1 MTTIP
6 YYWRLSAFY
15 FFFFASIGALMP
27 YWSLYLQTIG
37 FNAIAIGELTAII
50 FLTKIIAPNIWGWI
64 GDRTGRHIT
73 LVRLG
78 ALLTAICFLGIFAAG
93 NHYLWIALIIGL
105 SSFFQNATL
114 PQFEAVTLAHLGK
127 KAQYYSNIRLWG
139 SVGFIIAVTFLGW
152 LFQYISV
159 THLPLLIVILFVGIW
174 LTSLLVP
181 EKVPEQK
188 SIVHKPFLQILKQ
201 PSVIAFFLICFL
213 MQASHGPYYTFY
225 SIYLEDQGYTR
236 SLIGQL
242 WALGVIAEVGVFLIM
257 YRLLTRFS
265 LSSLFMFSIATTS
278 IRWLLI
284 GYYVESLPIL
294 LFAQLIHA
302 ASFGM
307 YHGVVMQSIRQIFP
321 DYHQG
326 RAQALYSSVSFGA
339 GGALGSLVS
348 GYTWDNAG
356 AQITYLWAALI
367 CLIAV
372 WICWQWVGH
381 RTEKR

>member
-1 MTTIP
+1 MNTIP

-50 FLTKIIAPNIWGWI
+50 FLTKIIAPNLWGWI
-64 GDRTGRHIT
+64 GDRTGRHIG
-73 LVRLG
+73 LVRIG
-78 ALLTAICFLGIFAAG
+78 SLLTAICFLGIFVAE
-93 NHYLWIALIIGL
+93 NHYLWLALIIAL

-114 PQFEAVTLAHLGK
+114 PQFEAITLAHLGK
-127 KAQYYSNIRLWG
+127 QAQYYSNIRLWG
-139 SVGFIIAVTFLGW
+139 SVGFIITVAFLGW

-159 THLPLLIVILFVGIW
+159 TNLPLLVVILFISVW
-174 LTSLLVP
+174 LTSLSVP
-181 EKVPEQK
+181 EKVSEK
-188 SIVHKPFLQILKQ
+188 ESIVAKPFLQILKK
-201 PSVIAFFLICFL
+201 PRVIALFFICFL

-225 SIYLEDQGYTR
+225 SIYLENQGYTR

-242 WALGVIAEVGVFLIM
+242 WALGVIAEVGAFLIM
-257 YRLLTRFS
+257 YRLLADFR
-265 LSSLFMFSIATTS
+265 LSSLLMFSVGITG

-307 YHGVVMQSIRQIFP
+307 YHGVAMQSIRQIFP
-321 DYHQG
+321 NSQQG
-326 RAQALYSSVSFGA
+326 KAQALYSSLSFGA
-339 GGALGSLVS
+339 GGAVGSLVS
-348 GYTWDNAG
+348 GYTWEHAG
-356 AQITYLWAALI
+356 AQITHVWAALL
-367 CLIAV
+367 CFIAV
-372 WICWQWVGH
+372 WICWQWVG
-381 RTEKR
+381 RAGKR

>member
-1 MTTIP
+1 MNTIP

-37 FNAIAIGELTAII
+37 FNAVAIGELTAII

-93 NHYLWIALIIGL
+93 NHYLWLALIIGL
-105 SSFFQNATL
+105 SSFFQNAAL
-114 PQFEAVTLAHLGK
+114 PQFEAVTLAHLGTQ
-127 KAQYYSNIRLWG
+127 AQRYSNIRLWG
-139 SVGFIIAVTFLGW
+139 SVGFIIAVAFLGW

-159 THLPLLIVILFVGIW
+159 IHLPLLVVILFVGIW
-174 LTSLLVP
+174 LTSLSVP
-181 EKVPEQK
+181 EKVTEKESTVP
-188 SIVHKPFLQILKQ
+188 KPFFQILKQ
-201 PSVIAFFLICFL
+201 PSVIALFFICFL

-225 SIYLEDQGYTR
+225 SIYLEEQGYTR

-242 WALGVIAEVGVFLIM
+242 WALGVIAEIGAFLIM
-257 YRLLTRFS
+257 HHLLARFS
-265 LSSLFMFSIATTS
+265 LSNLLRFSVTITG

-307 YHGVVMQSIRQIFP
+307 YHGVAMQSIRQIFP

-326 RAQALYSSVSFGA
+326 RAQALYSSLSFGA
-339 GGALGSLVS
+339 GGAVGSLIS
-348 GYTWDNAG
+348 GYTWDYAG
-356 AQITYLWAALI
+356 AQISYLWAALI
-367 CLIAV
+367 CFIAGC
-372 WICWQWVGH
+372 ICWQCVGH